1 MNNEFVKNLVKIS
14 YNKTPVHQTVRTYSL
29 QGDLMASKGRQA
41 ELNAK
46 MFADF
51 QKLVKIEFQSDLKI
65 PSLADAFY
73 IYA

>member
-1 MNNEFVKNLVKIS
+1 MNNEFVKNLIKIS

-51 QKLVKIEFQSDLKI
+51 QKLVTIQFQPELGV

-73 IYA
+73 IYS